1 MNVASLDHLALLD
14 AGFIVGGSEMIAK
27 DSKSY
32 PYLAIAQHYN
42 ITYAEVLRFSETN
55 SCKKGGCPYTKWKAE
70 VWMLER
76 DKRK

>member
-1 MNVASLDHLALLD
+1 
-14 AGFIVGGSEMIAK
+14 MIAR

-42 ITYAEVLRFSETN
+42 VPYREVLRFSETN
-55 SCKKGGCPYTKWKAE
+55 SCKKGACPYTEWKAA

-76 DKRK
+76 DKRNAK